1 MILRIWDLDHVKYR
15 VVSSKFTHT
24 TPISYL
30 KSSKD
35 HYRKCL
41 TFLSNWTDTLLC
53 SSDRGSVIILT
64 FAEHLK
70 HCLKVDHFHFIFVF
84 KVKDQT
90 FVMLSMGKS
99 ILTFFF
105 FSSGFGPDLRIDRA
119 RASPNRPIST
129 GSKTGTFATWKAQ
142 AWLELRLRCS
152 DHIEMVLKNK
162 KEFDP
167 LGQPEHH
174 LDGWVVE
181 CCHQGEEGRVREEAV
196 LHCTPRIWMPVYVWY
211 SKQNIMLLGPGE
223 QML

>member
-1 MILRIWDLDHVKYR
+1 MLNIVLSHLNSHTQHQYPTSSFQKFIIENPWLSFQIEQIL
-15 VVSSKFTHT
+15 SSV
-24 TPISYL
+24 P
-30 KSSKD
+30 
-35 HYRKCL
+35 L
-41 TFLSNWTDTLLC
+41 TEALLLL
-53 SSDRGSVIILT
+53 LT

-70 HCLKVDHFHFIFVF
+70 HCLRVDYFHFILVF

-152 DHIEMVLKNK
+152 DQIEMTLKKNK

-167 LGQPEHH
+167 HGQPEHH
-174 LDGWVVE
+174 RDGWVVE
-181 CCHQGEEGRVREEAV
+181 CCHQGEEGRGREEAV
-196 LHCTPRIWMPVYVWY
+196 LHCTPRIWMLVYVWY
-211 SKQNIMLLGPGE
+211 SLEYSLEFGC
-223 QML
+223 